1 MSPAP
6 LLVLTAKPAA
16 FSSPRRSPRLSEQE
30 LSRSENTART
40 RPFGF
45 PGRQRCQGQPGT
57 GTGLGCHCWPWWAPR
72 GCPGCSRCGA
82 LRGMGGAGSAA
93 CRQTPDA
100 LAAASLEGEM
110 NSLLPSSVFSPE
122 HLHSNWEIWA
132 FSCFS
137 ARSCQPFPLPK
148 RGLVVF
154 FFSLPAVACAV

>member
-1 MSPAP
+1 MPRSTWHGDRAGLSLLALVGTPGVSGLFPVWGSP
-6 LLVLTAKPAA
+6 
-16 FSSPRRSPRLSEQE
+16 
-30 LSRSENTART
+30 
-40 RPFGF
+40 GD
-45 PGRQRCQGQPGT
+45 
-57 GTGLGCHCWPWWAPR
+57 
-72 GCPGCSRCGA
+72 
-82 LRGMGGAGSAA
+82 GGAGSAA

-154 FFSLPAVACAV
+154 FFLSPLLLVLCNLLPAVHPVRALLGFDSMRSIWRDLPISATA